1 MQTWITT
8 IGHKPLAAVNTLWA
22 VFRQENIGVINKV
35 VVFYS
40 KDMNKKLAIFKKWAE
55 ILFSEYQKE
64 NPVFETI
71 EFPVDDISTFRIL
84 LKKTVNKTE
93 GKIILDMTSGRKAMS
108 ALMLL
113 IGDLYPGKV
122 KKVYYTHLK
131 NYDYTDF
138 LYPTIPFNV
147 SQIYNMLEN

>member
-22 VFRQENIGVINKV
+22 VFKQENVGRIHKV
-35 VVFYS
+35 TVFHS
-40 KDMNKKLAIFKKWAE
+40 KDMNKNLQIFKKWAD
-55 ILFSEYQKE
+55 ILFEEYQNE
-64 NPVFETI
+64 LPVIETI
-71 EFPVDDISTFRIL
+71 EFPIDDIQTFRKL
-84 LKKTVNKTE
+84 LKQTVSKTK
-93 GKIILDMTSGRKAMS
+93 GKILLDMTSGRKAMS

-122 KKVYYTHLK
+122 DKVYYSHLK

-147 SQIYNMLEN
+147 SQLYNMLGN